1 VAATNMNDQS
11 SRSHS
16 CFTIK
21 IEKKTTTELEG
32 GVTRENYVKAK
43 LNLVDLAGSE
53 RAEKTGATGAVLKEG
68 ANINMSLMALGKV
81 INALSEGGTSKSKHI
96 PYRDS
101 KLTRLLQ
108 ESLGGNSLTVMLA
121 AISPA
126 DYNYDE
132 TLSTLKYANR
142 AKSIANAVSRN
153 EDSNEKLIRGLK
165 DEIELLKHQLQ
176 VGGGAEANP
185 EVEEKL
191 REMEIAQQ
199 SAWDEK
205 EALQKALQM
214 ERQANLSNVMSTMM
228 DTVKDQKV
236 KQMKAIKRLTNEKAV
251 MNKKFKDLRD
261 ENGAFKEKLDKNM
274 AKYQEKQKLYDTM
287 VSNGADPEE
296 LNRIATEMATTLA
309 DIEKDRAG
317 WVQTK
322 ENAKNVKNRLAQ
334 IEEELTEQKGLLVT
348 TAGMLDQNERIRE
361 QIQQE
366 EREKARQ
373 IIDAELAVA
382 REKLEIERAAVRG
395 TIEGELA
402 IELNDLRNQVA
413 SLQKSLTGEQLAVQG
428 LKAEN
433 SKLTAK
439 IESLE
444 DKLADAE
451 VNQEYLDQELSRMHH
466 ELDVMDELKQEL
478 DEANSSVVML
488 KENRVIDKERYEQL
502 LAKLEAE
509 KQFEKNAAKSLVE
522 TEKYTMF
529 RVLMDGFADER
540 NAMQKKIQ
548 SLQEKF
554 SFAAKVC
561 IFHLK

>member
-199 SAWDEK
+199 SAWEEK
-205 EALQKALQM
+205 EALQKAL
-214 ERQANLSNVMSTMM
+214 
-228 DTVKDQKV
+228 
-236 KQMKAIKRLTNEKAV
+236 
-251 MNKKFKDLRD
+251 
-261 ENGAFKEKLDKNM
+261 
-274 AKYQEKQKLYDTM
+274 
-287 VSNGADPEE
+287 
-296 LNRIATEMATTLA
+296 
-309 DIEKDRAG
+309 
-317 WVQTK
+317 
-322 ENAKNVKNRLAQ
+322 
-334 IEEELTEQKGLLVT
+334 
-348 TAGMLDQNERIRE
+348 
-361 QIQQE
+361 
-366 EREKARQ
+366 
-373 IIDAELAVA
+373 
-382 REKLEIERAAVRG
+382 
-395 TIEGELA
+395 
-402 IELNDLRNQVA
+402 
-413 SLQKSLTGEQLAVQG
+413 
-428 LKAEN
+428 
-433 SKLTAK
+433 
-439 IESLE
+439 
-444 DKLADAE
+444 
-451 VNQEYLDQELSRMHH
+451 
-466 ELDVMDELKQEL
+466 
-478 DEANSSVVML
+478 
-488 KENRVIDKERYEQL
+488 
-502 LAKLEAE
+502 
-509 KQFEKNAAKSLVE
+509 
-522 TEKYTMF
+522 
-529 RVLMDGFADER
+529 
-540 NAMQKKIQ
+540 
-548 SLQEKF
+548 
-554 SFAAKVC
+554 
-561 IFHLK
+561 